1 VASAP
6 ARRPGKRLLASL
18 AKFSEWFAIV
28 LLVGLS
34 VGTFALTGSIWM
46 MLLVFFG
53 LPTVIIAVPVMRARR
68 KD

>member
-1 VASAP
+1 VP
-6 ARRPGKRLLASL
+6 ARRPGKRLFVTL

-34 VGTFALTGSIWM
+34 IGTFALTGNIWA

-68 KD
+68 QD